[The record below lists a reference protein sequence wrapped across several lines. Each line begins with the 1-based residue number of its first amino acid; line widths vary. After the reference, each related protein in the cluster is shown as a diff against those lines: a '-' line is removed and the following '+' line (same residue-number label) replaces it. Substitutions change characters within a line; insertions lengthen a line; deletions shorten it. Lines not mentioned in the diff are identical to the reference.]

1 MSPLYD
7 IIWYDSLP
15 STNDEAWKALDG
27 LDNLSVLAAR
37 EQTAGR
43 GQGDHKW
50 HSRAGENLT
59 FTIVLKWEPEPFPA
73 SREKEIS
80 DAAAG
85 AVVAYL
91 ASKGVTA
98 RIKYPNDIYVGDKK
112 ICGLLIKHRLRG
124 TGLTATIVGVG
135 LNLNE
140 KDFPSDLPNPT
151 SLALETAAP
160 ESFDPRAELKVLLA
174 YFNLSR

>member
-1 MSPLYD
+1 MSRTYD
-7 IIWYDSLP
+7 IMWHDSLE
-15 STNDEAWKALDG
+15 STNETAWSLIDT
-27 LDNLSVLAAR
+27 LDNMSVIAAV
-37 EQTAGR
+37 EQTSGR

-50 HSRAGENLT
+50 HSNAGENLT
-59 FTIVLKWEPEPFPA
+59 FTVVLKWEPEPFPV

-80 DAAAG
+80 DAAAR

-160 ESFDPRAELKVLLA
+160 ESFDPRAELKVLLG